1 MTNGIIV
8 FISCQYSIT
17 LTTDF
22 TMQYPWIQHYPQGVP
37 AQVSTQGYGS
47 LVDLLDRA
55 CRTYSHRV
63 AASSFGVSLTF
74 EQLDREARAFAGWL
88 QSLGLPRGSRIALM
102 MPNVLPYMI
111 AMLGTLRAG
120 HVIVNINPLCTSR
133 ELSAQLNDSGACTI
147 VVLESVA
154 QTLEQVT
161 DCPAL
166 RHRVV
171 VPPGAMLGRLKGM
184 VINLGA
190 RYIRKLGP
198 TRPIVDALSWDV
210 VLQRG
215 RNASWVAPAIG
226 LEDLAA
232 LQYTG
237 GTTGQPK
244 GAMLTHGNLV
254 ANVLQVEAVARPALH
269 DLLKDPLTM
278 LTALPLYHVF
288 AMTVCGFYALHA
300 GMKSILVINPR
311 DRASLVQAW
320 RKDPPHIFPGVN
332 TLFNALAHDE
342 AFSKLDFSGLRLA
355 FGGGMAIQRP
365 VAERWIQ
372 LTGRP
377 LIEGYGLS
385 ETSPV
390 VAANP
395 TNATQYSGS
404 VGLPLPSTEVRIL
417 DPQGGQLETGQ
428 DGEIAV
434 HGPQVMRG
442 YWQAKAE
449 TAAVMTEDGFLRT
462 GDIGHMDAR
471 GYLYIVDRKKDL
483 IVVSGFNV
491 YPSEVE
497 AVVSEMPGVLECA
510 AVGLPSADSGE
521 VVKLFVVRRD
531 PLLDEATIQD
541 WCQQQL
547 SRYKC
552 PKRIEFRDEL
562 PKSNVGKILRRA
574 LRDV

>member
-1 MTNGIIV
+1 
-8 FISCQYSIT
+8 
-17 LTTDF
+17 
-22 TMQYPWIQHYPQGVP
+22 MQYPWIKHYPEGVP
-37 AQVSTQGYGS
+37 ADVSIEGYRS
-47 LVDLLDRA
+47 LVDLLDQA
-55 CRTYSHRV
+55 CRTYAPRI
-63 AASSFGVSLTF
+63 AARSFGVSLTF
-74 EQLDREARAFAGWL
+74 EQLDHDAQAFAGWL
-88 QSLGLPRGSRIALM
+88 QSLRLPRGSRIALM
-102 MPNVLPYMI
+102 MPNVLPYLV

-120 HVIVNINPLCTSR
+120 HVIVNINPLCTAR
-133 ELSAQLNDSGACTI
+133 ELSIQLNDSGACTI

-154 QTLEQVT
+154 LTLEQVT

-166 RHRVV
+166 QHRVV

-190 RYIRKLGP
+190 RYIKKLGP
-198 TRPIVDALSWDV
+198 EKPIAGAWSWDA
-210 VLQRG
+210 VLREGRG
-215 RNASWVAPAIG
+215 FQWVAPEIG

-269 DLLKDPLTM
+269 DLLAKPLTM

-300 GMKSILVINPR
+300 GMKSVLVLNPR
-311 DRASLVQAW
+311 DRASLVHAW
-320 RKDPPHIFPGVN
+320 REDPPHIFPGVN

-342 AFSKLDFSGLRLA
+342 AFSRLDFSSLRLA
-355 FGGGMAIQRP
+355 FGGGMAIQRT
-365 VAERWIQ
+365 VAERWVQ

-395 TNATQYSGS
+395 TNGTQYSGS
-404 VGLPLPSTEVRIL
+404 VGLPVPSTEICIL
-417 DPQGGQLETGQ
+417 DPQGGRVDEGQ
-428 DGEIAV
+428 NGEVAIR
-434 HGPQVMRG
+434 GPQVMRG
-442 YWQAKAE
+442 YWHAELE

-471 GYLYIVDRKKDL
+471 GYLYLVDRKKDL

-491 YPSEVE
+491 YPSEIE

-510 AVGLPSADSGE
+510 AVGLPSTDSGE